1 MELGPQ
7 HPVTNHTTQL
17 KACRELFLFYNLGF
31 RCKVKQATPG
41 TLSWHMLMLQVIIC
55 SLFFQILQHVFF
67 PSIKQFLLIFDY
79 VQLFFPFKCIQKEIN
94 LG

>member
-55 SLFFQILQHVFF
+55 SLFFPNSSAYIFSKHKTVF
-67 PSIKQFLLIFDY
+67 IDI
-79 VQLFFPFKCIQKEIN
+79 
-94 LG
+94 